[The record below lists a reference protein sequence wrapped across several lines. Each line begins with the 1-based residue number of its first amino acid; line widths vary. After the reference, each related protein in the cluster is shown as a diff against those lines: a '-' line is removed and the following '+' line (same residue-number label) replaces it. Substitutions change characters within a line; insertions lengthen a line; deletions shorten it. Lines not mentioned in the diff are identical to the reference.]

1 MILYSGKRGDKRF
14 TKQILRLNNNL
25 LRYKMCLGGSWL
37 GSVWAGETERREQ
50 QVRAAVCLSR
60 PWHLGQARRDC

>member
-37 GSVWAGETERREQ
+37 GSVWAGETERRGES
-50 QVRAAVCLSR
+50 SR
-60 PWHLGQARRDC
+60 